1 MDDDGTGYYVL
12 SLSMQKEYPR
22 LTKRLI
28 DMYENA
34 FAGSKDS
41 RIKDL
46 DELRDVCKA
55 VHFVEP
61 ALEKYGTVECEA
73 NPGCF
78 VCSCKGFKH
87 VGICSHVIAINH
99 VTKKYN
105 ARQQLL
111 RFGKRKQKDTHGNTK
126 RPIPALLRA
135 PQREADSSTEEE
147 EEAARLGEEGL

>member
-1 MDDDGTGYYVL
+1 
-12 SLSMQKEYPR
+12 MQKEYPKLTQR
-22 LTKRLI
+22 LVE
-28 DMYENA
+28 MYENA
-34 FAGSKDS
+34 FAGTKDR

-46 DELRDVCKA
+46 DELRDVCQA

-111 RFGKRKQKDTHGNTK
+111 RFGKRKQKETQSGNQI
-126 RPIPALLRA
+126 RQIPALLRA
-135 PQREADSSTEEE
+135 PRPEADSSTEEE

>member
-1 MDDDGTGYYVL
+1 VRITR
-12 SLSMQKEYPR
+12 EYRDIR
-22 LTKRLI
+22 L
-28 DMYENA
+28 
-34 FAGSKDS
+34 
-41 RIKDL
+41 
-46 DELRDVCKA
+46 
-55 VHFVEP
+55 P

-111 RFGKRKQKDTHGNTK
+111 RFGKRKAKDRGGNQLRTV
-126 RPIPALLRA
+126 PALLRA
-135 PQREADSSTEEE
+135 PQRQADSSTEEE

>member
-1 MDDDGTGYYVL
+1 MRITR
-12 SLSMQKEYPR
+12 EYRDIR
-22 LTKRLI
+22 L
-28 DMYENA
+28 
-34 FAGSKDS
+34 
-41 RIKDL
+41 
-46 DELRDVCKA
+46 
-55 VHFVEP
+55 P

-111 RFGKRKQKDTHGNTK
+111 RFGKRKAKDRGGNQLRTV
-126 RPIPALLRA
+126 PALLRA
-135 PQREADSSTEEE
+135 PQRQADSSTEE